1 MLGFL
6 HNEILHRRVRCLG
19 ARVLLNTLTEGTDNG
34 KQNAMNKRKT
44 EAPGTQRRKE
54 ALSHGPLALSAK
66 KQSAFSRKE
75 AVRTQ
80 QSAVSQSEKPA
91 VEHEKPKRRRQ
102 GKFTLKD
109 LNYPDQRV
117 VRFPMAVGKKTDGVE
132 LLTSANLH
140 CLTVE
145 FADRTSLSFMIEPAF
160 TFTAA
165 YEYLEKGK
173 PRAKLWPE
181 IKSRS

>member
-1 MLGFL
+1 MQAMRKERPGEMKEAISKGKSRKALGT
-6 HNEILHRRVRCLG
+6 HGIH
-19 ARVLLNTLTEGTDNG
+19 G
-34 KQNAMNKRKT
+34 KPGQ
-44 EAPGTQRRKE
+44 APGQ
-54 ALSHGPLALSAK
+54 AQH
-66 KQSAFSRKE
+66 
-75 AVRTQ
+75 
-80 QSAVSQSEKPA
+80 SAVSEKQEPEA
-91 VEHEKPKRRRQ
+91 APEKRKRTRQ

-109 LNYPDQRV
+109 LDYPDQRV
-117 VRFPMAVGKKTDGVE
+117 VRFPMVQGKKTDAVE

-140 CLTVE
+140 YITVE

-173 PRAKLWPE
+173 PRAKMWPE

>member
-1 MLGFL
+1 MK
-6 HNEILHRRVRCLG
+6 ERKRE
-19 ARVLLNTLTEGTDNG
+19 ASSTL
-34 KQNAMNKRKT
+34 
-44 EAPGTQRRKE
+44 RRKE
-54 ALSHGPLALSAK
+54 ALSTWSLA
-66 KQSAFSRKE
+66 R
-75 AVRTQ
+75 
-80 QSAVSQSEKPA
+80 KPA
-91 VEHEKPKRRRQ
+91 ISNSQLAVGKTNTETQEPPAEPPKPKRRRQ

-117 VRFPMAVGKKTDGVE
+117 VRFPMAVGKKTEMIE

-140 CLTVE
+140 YITVE

-160 TFTAA
+160 TFSAV

-181 IKSRS
+181 IKSRR

>member
-1 MLGFL
+1 MK
-6 HNEILHRRVRCLG
+6 
-19 ARVLLNTLTEGTDNG
+19 T
-34 KQNAMNKRKT
+34 RK
-44 EAPGTQRRKE
+44 
-54 ALSHGPLALSAK
+54 
-66 KQSAFSRKE
+66 KE
-75 AVRTQ
+75 AVSIQRGKAAVKEVLSKAG
-80 QSAVSQSEKPA
+80 QSQHSADSEKQEPTA
-91 VEHEKPKRRRQ
+91 TSEKRKRTRQ

-117 VRFPMAVGKKTDGVE
+117 VRFPMVQGKRTDAVE
-132 LLTSANLH
+132 LLTSTNLH
-140 CLTVE
+140 CITVE

-173 PRAKLWPE
+173 PRAKMWEE

>member
-1 MLGFL
+1 VSRLAFGFPITAIPCDHGDSGDLPRGVAPLGL
-6 HNEILHRRVRCLG
+6 S
-19 ARVLLNTLTEGTDNG
+19 
-34 KQNAMNKRKT
+34 KSK
-44 EAPGTQRRKE
+44 PGR
-54 ALSHGPLALSAK
+54 ALSSQH
-66 KQSAFSRKE
+66 
-75 AVRTQ
+75 
-80 QSAVSQSEKPA
+80 SAVSEKQEPEA
-91 VEHEKPKRRRQ
+91 TPEKRKRTRQ

-109 LNYPDQRV
+109 LDYPDQRV
-117 VRFPMAVGKKTDGVE
+117 VRFPMVQGKKTDAVE

-140 CLTVE
+140 CITVE

-181 IKSRS
+181 IKSRG

>member
-1 MLGFL
+1 MK
-6 HNEILHRRVRCLG
+6 
-19 ARVLLNTLTEGTDNG
+19 T
-34 KQNAMNKRKT
+34 RKK
-44 EAPGTQRRKE
+44 EALGTQRTKA
-54 ALSHGPLALSAK
+54 ALGNWREKSAIGTWPLA
-66 KQSAFSRKE
+66 R
-75 AVRTQ
+75 
-80 QSAVSQSEKPA
+80 KPA
-91 VEHEKPKRRRQ
+91 IDNWPLARKPTIGNWPLAISKSKPETKTRAQEPPTEPDRPKRRRQ

-117 VRFPMAVGKKTDGVE
+117 VRFPMAVGKKTEMIE

-140 CLTVE
+140 YITVE

-160 TFTAA
+160 TFSAG

-181 IKSRS
+181 IRSR

>member
-1 MLGFL
+1 M
-6 HNEILHRRVRCLG
+6 
-19 ARVLLNTLTEGTDNG
+19 
-34 KQNAMNKRKT
+34 
-44 EAPGTQRRKE
+44 
-54 ALSHGPLALSAK
+54 
-66 KQSAFSRKE
+66 KE
-75 AVRTQ
+75 AVSKWRGKAALSKWQ
-80 QSAVSQSEKPA
+80 ENQAIINSSSQLAVGKTASKADPKAQETPSEP
-91 VEHEKPKRRRQ
+91 EKPKRRRQ

-117 VRFPMAVGKKTDGVE
+117 VRFPMAVGKKTEMVE

-140 CLTVE
+140 YITVE

-160 TFTAA
+160 TFSAA

-181 IKSRS
+181 IQSRK